1 MLRFDPVLAAESVF
15 GAHDPPEGLRPGPCA
30 MGPTPE
36 HQPTS
41 MHVWVF
47 QQTAAGLAL
56 ATGDTR
62 RDPVFADDDGF
73 DHAKTEQPDGI
84 EFVELEADGF
94 RFFQDPRIGEPD
106 WWRVEFHHL
115 PRPHVTATWDG
126 GSYGGPALF

>member
-62 RDPVFADDDGF
+62 RDPVFADDDGPRWKVRTVL
-73 DHAKTEQPDGI
+73 DP
-84 EFVELEADGF
+84 AD
-94 RFFQDPRIGEPD
+94 RDLATSQE
-106 WWRVEFHHL
+106 
-115 PRPHVTATWDG
+115 RPA
-126 GSYGGPALF
+126 